1 MAAFSKMFQQLLEGD
16 PFELDSPVQP
26 FLKENRT
33 HQFSIPL
40 AVLTEQFMKSINL
53 NKLYCDI

>member
-1 MAAFSKMFQQLLEGD
+1 MFQQLLEGD

-53 NKLYCDI
+53 NKLYYDI